1 MPESV
6 PPLLG
11 LHAYEA
17 AARHGSFAGAAAE
30 LHLSPAAVSQRVRN
44 LEAHLG
50 VQLFERLP
58 RSVQLTE
65 MGRAYLPAVR
75 DIFDDLSAATSGL
88 FGGPDRGW
96 LTVRAQVSYAVTWL
110 APRLPDFSLTYPWV
124 DVRLV
129 STVWADTLPPDE
141 VDLDIRQGNGTWPG
155 FHAMLLHD
163 DVAAVVCGTGFLQRH
178 GPFEQISDLLGWPRV
193 QVLGFDDI
201 WGRVGRA
208 STDPAAGREHGLI
221 TVDTSMTAMSI
232 VAESD
237 TWTIVPERFA
247 RAAVRDGTLVVALPE
262 AVGMRQN
269 HYLLRSDSP
278 QPLSGPAAAFT
289 QWLHAQDLLDPPLV
303 TSAAT

>member
-1 MPESV
+1 MPESI

-50 VQLFERLP
+50 VQLFDRLP

-75 DIFDDLSAATSGL
+75 DVFDDLSAATSGL
-88 FGGPDRGW
+88 FGGPDRGR

-110 APRLPDFSLTYPWV
+110 APRLPDFTRAYPWI

-141 VDLDIRQGNGTWPG
+141 VDLNIRQGNGTWPG
-155 FHAMLLHD
+155 FRAMKLHD
-163 DVAAVVCGTGFLQRH
+163 DVAVVLCGQGFLQRH
-178 GPFEQISDLLGWPRV
+178 GPFEQISDLLEWPRV
-193 QVLGFDDI
+193 QVLGFDDL
-201 WGRVGRA
+201 WERVGRA
-208 STDPAAGREHGLI
+208 STAPAPEREHGLI
-221 TVDTSMTAMSI
+221 TVDTSMTALAIIAQCDS
-232 VAESD
+232 
-237 TWTIVPERFA
+237 WTIVPERFA
-247 RAAVRDGTLVVALPE
+247 RASVRDGTVALALPD

-278 QPLSGPAAAFT
+278 QPLSGQAAAFT
-289 QWLHAQDLLDPPLV
+289 QWLQAQDKLDPPL
-303 TSAAT
+303 AALPG